1 MEKADIPLLVEALRV
16 PPIFKSYNGLICD
29 GTEALCIVL
38 KRFARISVPLLV
50 HDFDV
55 GRSVAE
61 LCMINNK
68 VVVWIYNVYGQRVS
82 RWNHAIMDPASLSTY
97 ADAIHNRGAAIEDCF
112 GFIDG
117 TVRPISRPIV
127 NKRNVYNGN
136 KRVHALK
143 FQSVTLPNGLI
154 GQLYGPVGENLRV
167 LIIP

>member
-1 MEKADIPLLVEALRV
+1 
-16 PPIFKSYNGLICD
+16 
-29 GTEALCIVL
+29 
-38 KRFARISVPLLV
+38 
-50 HDFDV
+50 
-55 GRSVAE
+55 
-61 LCMINNK
+61 
-68 VVVWIYNVYGQRVS
+68 
-82 RWNHAIMDPASLSTY
+82 MDPASLSTY

-143 FQSVTLPNGLI
+143 FHSVTLPNGLI
-154 GQLYGPVGENLRV
+154 GELYGPVGENLRV

>member
-1 MEKADIPLLVEALRV
+1 M
-16 PPIFKSYNGLICD
+16 F
-29 GTEALCIVL
+29 
-38 KRFARISVPLLV
+38 
-50 HDFDV
+50 

-68 VVVWIYNVYGQRVS
+68 VVVWTYNVYGHRVS

-97 ADAIHNRGAAIEDCF
+97 ADAIHNREAAIEDCF

-127 NKRNVYNGN
+127 NKRTVYNGN

-143 FQSVTLPNGLI
+143 FQSGTLPNGLI